1 MSTEPQGKNIMTPGE
16 YLALE
21 RASLDIRHEF
31 YAGEI
36 FAMVGASRHHNRIN
50 MNLARELGIKFK
62 ADNFRCEAFSND
74 MRVKIE
80 NGYVYPDIVITCG
93 DAEFEDNEFDTLTN
107 PVVIMEILSDS
118 TELFDRTK
126 KFFHY
131 RKIPTLQEYI
141 LVSQHEYW
149 VEKYTRQ
156 SDIWGYNSYEGLD
169 QTLTIVSANC
179 ELPLSEI
186 YLNVE
191 RDCSPPESKIQKEV
205 LSNRGR

>member
-1 MSTEPQGKNIMTPGE
+1 MTTQPQGKNRITRAE
-16 YLALE
+16 YLSLE
-21 RASLDIRHEF
+21 RSSLGIKHEF
-31 YAGEI
+31 FDGEL
-36 FAMVGASRHHNRIN
+36 FAMVGASRQHNRIN

-74 MRVKIE
+74 MRVKTE
-80 NGYVYPDIVITCG
+80 NSYVYPDIIITCG
-93 DAEFEDNEFDTLTN
+93 DAEFEDNEFDTLIN

-141 LVSQHEYW
+141 LVSQHECW

-156 SDIWGYNSYEGLD
+156 NDIWRYQSYEGID
-169 QTLTIVSANC
+169 QILKIESADC

-186 YLNVE
+186 YLNVKFE
-191 RDCSPPESKIQKEV
+191 I
-205 LSNRGR
+205 

>member
-1 MSTEPQGKNIMTPGE
+1 MTTQPQGKNRITRAE
-16 YLALE
+16 YLSLE
-21 RASLDIRHEF
+21 RTSLDIKHEF
-31 YAGEI
+31 FDGEV
-36 FAMVGASRHHNRIN
+36 FAMVGASRQHNRIN

-74 MRVKIE
+74 MRVKTE
-80 NGYVYPDIVITCG
+80 NSYVYPDIIITCG
-93 DAEFEDNEFDTLTN
+93 DAEFEDNEFDTLIN

-141 LVSQHEYW
+141 LVSQHECW

-156 SDIWGYNSYEGLD
+156 NDIWKYQSY
-169 QTLTIVSANC
+169 
-179 ELPLSEI
+179 
-186 YLNVE
+186 
-191 RDCSPPESKIQKEV
+191 
-205 LSNRGR
+205 

>member
-1 MSTEPQGKNIMTPGE
+1 MTTQPQGKNRITRAE
-16 YLALE
+16 YLSLE
-21 RASLDIRHEF
+21 RSSLGIKHEF
-31 YAGEI
+31 FDGEL
-36 FAMVGASRHHNRIN
+36 FAMVGASRQHNRIN

-74 MRVKIE
+74 MRVKTE
-80 NGYVYPDIVITCG
+80 NSYVYPDIIITCG
-93 DAEFEDNEFDTLTN
+93 DAEFEDNEFDTLIN

-141 LVSQHEYW
+141 LVSQHECW

-156 SDIWGYNSYEGLD
+156 NDIWRYQSYEGID
-169 QTLTIVSANC
+169 QILKIESADC

-186 YLNVE
+186 YLNVTFA
-191 RDCSPPESKIQKEV
+191 I
-205 LSNRGR
+205 

>member
-1 MSTEPQGKNIMTPGE
+1 MTTQPQGKNRITRAE
-16 YLALE
+16 YLSLE
-21 RASLDIRHEF
+21 RTSLDIKHEF
-31 YAGEI
+31 FDGEL
-36 FAMVGASRHHNRIN
+36 FAMVGASRQHNRIN

-74 MRVKIE
+74 MRVKTE
-80 NGYVYPDIVITCG
+80 NSYVYPDIIITCG
-93 DAEFEDNEFDTLTN
+93 DAEFEDNEFDTLIN

-141 LVSQHEYW
+141 LVSQHECW

-156 SDIWGYNSYEGLD
+156 NDIWRYQSYEGID
-169 QTLTIVSANC
+169 QILKIESADC

-186 YLNVE
+186 YLNV
-191 RDCSPPESKIQKEV
+191 KFAI
-205 LSNRGR
+205 

>member
-1 MSTEPQGKNIMTPGE
+1 MNIQPQEKTIMTPGE
-16 YLALE
+16 YLILE
-21 RASLDIRHEF
+21 RASLDIKHEF
-31 YAGEI
+31 YDGEI

-80 NGYVYPDIVITCG
+80 NSYVYPDIVITCG

-126 KFFHY
+126 KFFYY
-131 RKIPTLQEYI
+131 RKITTLQEYL

-156 SDIWGYNSYEGLD
+156 NDIWRYQSFEGAD
-169 QTLTIVSANC
+169 QILKIESSDC
-179 ELPLSEI
+179 KLPLSEI

-191 RDCSPPESKIQKEV
+191 FEQRMS
-205 LSNRGR
+205 

>member
-1 MSTEPQGKNIMTPGE
+1 MTTQPQGKNRITRAE
-16 YLALE
+16 YLSLE
-21 RASLDIRHEF
+21 RTSLDIKHEF
-31 YAGEI
+31 FDGEL
-36 FAMVGASRHHNRIN
+36 FAMVGASRQHNRIN

-74 MRVKIE
+74 MRVKTE
-80 NGYVYPDIVITCG
+80 NSYVYPDIIITCG
-93 DAEFEDNEFDTLTN
+93 DAEFEDNEFDTLVN

-141 LVSQHEYW
+141 LVSQHECW

-156 SDIWGYNSYEGLD
+156 NDIWKYQSYEGID
-169 QTLTIVSANC
+169 QILKIESADC

-186 YLNVE
+186 YLNV
-191 RDCSPPESKIQKEV
+191 KFAI
-205 LSNRGR
+205 

>member
-1 MSTEPQGKNIMTPGE
+1 MTTQPQGKNRITRAE
-16 YLALE
+16 YLSLE
-21 RASLDIRHEF
+21 RSSLGIKHEF
-31 YAGEI
+31 FDGEL
-36 FAMVGASRHHNRIN
+36 FAMVGASRQHNRIN

-74 MRVKIE
+74 MRVKTE
-80 NGYVYPDIVITCG
+80 NSYVYPDIIITCG
-93 DAEFEDNEFDTLTN
+93 DAEFEDNEFDTLIN

-141 LVSQHEYW
+141 LVSQHECW

-156 SDIWGYNSYEGLD
+156 NDIWKYQSYEGID
-169 QTLTIVSANC
+169 QSLKIESADC

-186 YLNVE
+186 YLNV
-191 RDCSPPESKIQKEV
+191 KFAI
-205 LSNRGR
+205 

>member
-1 MSTEPQGKNIMTPGE
+1 MTTQPQGKNRITRAE
-16 YLALE
+16 YLSLE
-21 RASLDIRHEF
+21 RTSLDIKHEF
-31 YAGEI
+31 FDGEL
-36 FAMVGASRHHNRIN
+36 FAMVGASRQHNRIN

-74 MRVKIE
+74 MRVKTE
-80 NGYVYPDIVITCG
+80 NSYVYPDIIITCG
-93 DAEFEDNEFDTLTN
+93 DAEFEDNEFDTLIN

-141 LVSQHEYW
+141 LVSQHECW

-156 SDIWGYNSYEGLD
+156 NDIWRYQSYEGID
-169 QTLTIVSANC
+169 QSLKIESADC

-186 YLNVE
+186 YLNV
-191 RDCSPPESKIQKEV
+191 KFAI
-205 LSNRGR
+205 

>member
-1 MSTEPQGKNIMTPGE
+1 MTTQPQGKNRITRAE
-16 YLALE
+16 YLSLE
-21 RASLDIRHEF
+21 RTSLDIKHEF
-31 YAGEI
+31 FDGEL
-36 FAMVGASRHHNRIN
+36 FAMVGASRQHNRIN

-74 MRVKIE
+74 MRVKTE
-80 NGYVYPDIVITCG
+80 NSYVYPDIIITCG
-93 DAEFEDNEFDTLTN
+93 DAEFEDNEFDTLVN

-141 LVSQHEYW
+141 LVSQHECW

-156 SDIWGYNSYEGLD
+156 NDIWKYQSYEGINQILK
-169 QTLTIVSANC
+169 IESAEC

-186 YLNVE
+186 YLNV
-191 RDCSPPESKIQKEV
+191 KFAI
-205 LSNRGR
+205 